1 VFSLHGRRCVIT
13 GCAVERLLD
22 AAHLPGRDW
31 RAGHNRA
38 DDGIPLRADLH
49 RALDAGLIRLGSG
62 HRLIWVDAQLETQY
76 GQYRAQREGTAR

>member
-1 VFSLHGRRCVIT
+1 VYV
-13 GCAVERLLD
+13 
-22 AAHLPGRDW
+22 AAES
-31 RAGHNRA
+31 NRA

-62 HRLIWVDAQLETQY
+62 HRLIWGDAQLETQY